1 MLVNFFSE
9 VAPGNA
15 FRLIKKSSSH
25 TSFFL
30 GREVIVLASGV
41 DTSANC
47 VCWWCSQVR
56 RSKICLSFRMDKSW
70 IALDKNSDEYRE
82 GVKQFVL
89 NSKRYARN
97 PKMIICPCAICCN
110 LGLQTDDDLEIHL
123 MRHDVDPDYDIWCA
137 HGEDTGPSI
146 QVVDN
151 ESSNHIDVDYELPEV
166 LQMYKDAHYPFSD
179 GAGSSNLVSIE
190 EEYKNKA

>member
-1 MLVNFFSE
+1 MEISDDESNFCVFFSFFPNVIAFNHRHGEFEALNTE
-9 VAPGNA
+9 V
-15 FRLIKKSSSH
+15 
-25 TSFFL
+25 L
-30 GREVIVLASGV
+30 GVSVDSVVIALAGGV

-56 RSKICLSFRMDKSW
+56 RSDICLSFSKDKSW
-70 IALDKNSDEYRE
+70 ITLDKNSDEYRE

-97 PKMIICPCAICCN
+97 PEMIIFPCAIRRN
-110 LGLQTDDDLEIHL
+110 LSPQTDDDLEIHL
-123 MRHDVDPDYDIWCA
+123 MRYDVDPDYDIWCA

-151 ESSNHIDVDYELPEV
+151 ESSNHIDVDYELPKV
-166 LQMYKDAHYPFSD
+166 L
-179 GAGSSNLVSIE
+179 
-190 EEYKNKA
+190 